1 MSRMCTG
8 FAFLILVSLIFVA
21 CGSEPSPANGVSGS
35 GPVPSP
41 TPIPSPTPFSV
52 SAEVLQNEKELNEV
66 AWKNKYNDRIAL
78 IEGTIKSVTE
88 AGNKYDIKL
97 ETGNFTVDV
106 VCKVD
111 KDYES
116 AVVSLQQG
124 QNVSVLGQVT
134 DDGILDI
141 VVKDCSLASAG
152 GAQQIPAQGQVAK
165 PTNTAEASM
174 SAVATAMATA
184 TPTTTL
190 EPSATPASI
199 PTPGIMTPTVAT
211 QTPPP
216 NVPPTPAPTPTSI
229 PPGMTLDNPVAAGE
243 VLQGSDGTEIVV
255 TGISEDAA
263 DLVMDANQFNDPPEP
278 GNRFYMVTVA
288 VSYVSGADSL
298 NVAESDY
305 SLIGN
310 KRVVYTPFDHTCGVI
325 PDELSAE
332 LFPGG
337 QTEGNVCFQIE
348 ANDGNF
354 VLIHESFFSFESE
367 RRFLSIDPQSSGS
380 VADFSPVPLTTP
392 SPEDLALP
400 PGMALDN
407 PVAAGE
413 VLQGSDGTEIV
424 VTGISED
431 AADLVMD
438 ANQFNDPPEPG
449 NQFYMVTVAVSY
461 VSGADSLNVGESD
474 YSLIGNNRVV
484 YTPFEHNC
492 GVIPGEL
499 ESELFPGGQAAGN
512 VCFQV
517 EASDGNFVLIH
528 EPFYSFEG
536 ERRFLSLE

>member
-1 MSRMCTG
+1 M
-8 FAFLILVSLIFVA
+8 
-21 CGSEPSPANGVSGS
+21 
-35 GPVPSP
+35 
-41 TPIPSPTPFSV
+41 
-52 SAEVLQNEKELNEV
+52 
-66 AWKNKYNDRIAL
+66 
-78 IEGTIKSVTE
+78 
-88 AGNKYDIKL
+88 
-97 ETGNFTVDV
+97 
-106 VCKVD
+106 
-111 KDYES
+111 
-116 AVVSLQQG
+116 
-124 QNVSVLGQVT
+124 
-134 DDGILDI
+134 
-141 VVKDCSLASAG
+141 
-152 GAQQIPAQGQVAK
+152 
-165 PTNTAEASM
+165 
-174 SAVATAMATA
+174 
-184 TPTTTL
+184 
-190 EPSATPASI
+190 
-199 PTPGIMTPTVAT
+199 
-211 QTPPP
+211 
-216 NVPPTPAPTPTSI
+216 
-229 PPGMTLDNPVAAGE
+229 
-243 VLQGSDGTEIVV
+243 
-255 TGISEDAA
+255 
-263 DLVMDANQFNDPPEP
+263 MDANQFNDPPEP

-298 NVAESDY
+298 NVGESDY

-310 KRVVYTPFDHTCGVI
+310 NRVVYTPFEHTCGVI
-325 PDELSAE
+325 PGELESE

-337 QTEGNVCFQIE
+337 QAEGNVCFQVE
-348 ANDGNF
+348 ASDGNF

-400 PGMALDN
+400 PGMTLDN

-413 VLQGSDGTEIV
+413 VLQGADGTEIV

-449 NQFYMVTVAVSY
+449 NRFYMVTVAVSY

-484 YTPFEHNC
+484 YTPFEHTC

-499 ESELFPGGQAAGN
+499 ESELFPGGQAEGNVCFQVEASDGNFVLIHESFFSFESERRFLSIDPQSSGSVADFSPLPLKTPSPENLALPPGMTLDNPVAAGEVLQGSDGTEIVVTGILEDATDLVMDANQFNDPPKPGNRFYMVTVAVSYASGADSLKVGESDYSLIGNNRVVYTPFDHTCGVIPGELESELFPGGQAEGN